1 MTTKNIKLQFDN
13 TISGVAGFPLGK
25 KTFENQVKEHI
36 QFDNVEDSFEITF
49 PANIERISSSFIQ
62 GFFAELIEKYG
73 FNYITS
79 KIVVKTSSADLSK
92 SIFKVLE

>member
-1 MTTKNIKLQFDN
+1 MTTKNIELTFDN

-25 KTFENQVKEHI
+25 KTFEKQVKEHI
-36 QFDNVEDSFEITF
+36 QFDNIEDSFQIIF
-49 PANIERISSSFIQ
+49 PTNIERISSSFIQ

-79 KIVVKTSSADLSK
+79 KIVVETSSTELSK